1 VAAPNQR
8 RGRSRAPSPKTN
20 FMQRFAALTGWGHC
34 VPDKVLTN
42 QDLEK
47 LVATSDDW
55 IKTRTGISTR
65 HIAAETDTTSSLCAV
80 AAERALD
87 RARLPARELDLVIC
101 ATTTPDQLLPA
112 TACLVHKKIGAI
124 HAGAFDI
131 NSACTGFV
139 QGLII
144 GVQFIQTGTCR
155 RVLVVAGEILSRF
168 LNWQDRTTC
177 ILHGDGAAAVVLEA
191 TSQKCGI
198 LSVDM
203 GCRGDSENLLTIL
216 AGGSS
221 KPASA
226 ETLAAGDHYVNMR
239 GNEVF
244 KMAVRSMSQAA
255 TLALSRARVSMDEIY
270 KFIPHQANLR
280 IVQATRLALGLPE
293 DKLFLNLDR
302 RGNTGCASIPLAL
315 SEYLDTENPP
325 PGSKLLLVAFGG
337 GLTWAS
343 AVLAWADVAAVIQQ
357 REQSATLITP
367 LAA

>member
-1 VAAPNQR
+1 
-8 RGRSRAPSPKTN
+8 
-20 FMQRFAALTGWGHC
+20 MQRFAAVTGWGHC

-47 LVATSDDW
+47 LVATTDDW

-65 HIAAETDTTSSLCAV
+65 HIAGAADTTSSLCAV
-80 AAERALD
+80 AAERALK

-112 TACLVHKKIGAI
+112 TACLVHEKIGAV
-124 HAGAFDI
+124 HAGAFDV

-139 QGLII
+139 QALII

-177 ILHGDGAAAVVLEA
+177 ILHGDGAGAVVLEA
-191 TSQKCGI
+191 TAQKCGV
-198 LSVDM
+198 LGVDL
-203 GCRGDSENLLTIL
+203 GCRGDRDNLLTIP
-216 AGGSS
+216 AGGSAQ
-221 KPASA
+221 PATA
-226 ETLAAGDHYVNMR
+226 ETIAAGAHYVSMR

-244 KMAVRSMSQAA
+244 KQAVRSMSQAA
-255 TLALSRARVSMDEIY
+255 TLSLARARVSIDEIH
-270 KFIPHQANLR
+270 KVIPHQANLR
-280 IVQATRLALGLPE
+280 IVQATRHMLGLPE
-293 DKLFLNLDR
+293 EKVFLNLDR
-302 RGNTGCASIPLAL
+302 RGNTGSASIPLAL
-315 SEYLDTENPP
+315 SEYLDAEMPQ
-325 PGSKLLLVAFGG
+325 PGAKLLLVAFGG

-343 AVLAWADVAAVIQQ
+343 AVLSWADVAAVIAH
-357 REQSATLITP
+357 REQAHALITP

>member
-1 VAAPNQR
+1 DRGWGQIVRALNQR
-8 RGRSRAPSPKTN
+8 RGRSRAPSLKTN

-42 QDLEK
+42 QDLEQ

-65 HIAAETDTTSSLCAV
+65 HIAADNHTTPSLRAV
-80 AAERALD
+80 AAERALQ

-112 TACLVHKKIGAI
+112 TACLVHEKIGAV

-139 QGLII
+139 QALII

-177 ILHGDGAAAVVLEA
+177 ILHRDGAGAVVLEA
-191 TSQKCGI
+191 CAQKCGD
-198 LSVDM
+198 LGVDI
-203 GCRGDSENLLTIL
+203 GCRRDTDNMLAIA

-221 KPASA
+221 KP
-226 ETLAAGDHYVNMR
+226 
-239 GNEVF
+239 
-244 KMAVRSMSQAA
+244 
-255 TLALSRARVSMDEIY
+255 
-270 KFIPHQANLR
+270 
-280 IVQATRLALGLPE
+280 
-293 DKLFLNLDR
+293 
-302 RGNTGCASIPLAL
+302 
-315 SEYLDTENPP
+315 
-325 PGSKLLLVAFGG
+325 
-337 GLTWAS
+337 
-343 AVLAWADVAAVIQQ
+343 
-357 REQSATLITP
+357 
-367 LAA
+367 

>member
-1 VAAPNQR
+1 
-8 RGRSRAPSPKTN
+8 
-20 FMQRFAALTGWGHC
+20 MQRFAAITGWGHC

-47 LVATSDDW
+47 LVSTSDDW
-55 IKTRTGISTR
+55 VKSRTGISTR
-65 HIAAETDTTSSLCAV
+65 HIAGETDTTSSLCAV
-80 AAERALD
+80 AAQRALD
-87 RARLPARELDLVIC
+87 RARLPARDLDLVIC
-101 ATTTPDQLLPA
+101 ATTTPDHLLPA
-112 TACLVHKKIGAI
+112 TACLVHEKIGAV
-124 HAGAFDI
+124 HAGAFDV

-139 QGLII
+139 QALII

-177 ILHGDGAAAVVLEA
+177 ILHGDGAGAVVLEA
-191 TSQKCGI
+191 TTQKCGV
-198 LSVDM
+198 LGVDL
-203 GCRGDSENLLTIL
+203 GCRGDTEQLLTIA

-226 ETLAAGDHYVNMR
+226 GTLAAGDHYVHMR

-255 TLALSRARVSMDEIY
+255 TLALSRARISTDEIHMA
-270 KFIPHQANLR
+270 IPHQANLR
-280 IVQATRLALGLPE
+280 IVQATRTMLGLPE
-293 DKLFLNLDR
+293 EKVFINLDR
-302 RGNTGCASIPLAL
+302 YGNTGCASIPLAL
-315 SEYLDTENPP
+315 SEYLEAEEPP
-325 PGSKLLLVAFGG
+325 PGANLLLVAFGG

-343 AVLAWADVAAVIQQ
+343 AVLGWADVAAVIRQ
-357 REQSATLITP
+357 RQQSASLFPP